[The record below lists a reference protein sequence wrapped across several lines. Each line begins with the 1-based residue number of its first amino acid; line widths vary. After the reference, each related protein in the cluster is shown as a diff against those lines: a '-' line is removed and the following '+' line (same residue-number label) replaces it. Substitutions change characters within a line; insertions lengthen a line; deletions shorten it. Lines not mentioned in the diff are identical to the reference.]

1 MHNVLTKKST
11 KAVLSANY
19 DRDYRRLTEC
29 DVQSRID
36 ETLKYIELNIMIN
49 FNEVTGKKCLESNKT
64 ILRPQRKF
72 KSELHNVLTKK
83 STKAVLSAN
92 FNEVTGKNTQEH
104 NPC

>member
-1 MHNVLTKKST
+1 
-11 KAVLSANY
+11 
-19 DRDYRRLTEC
+19 
-29 DVQSRID
+29 
-36 ETLKYIELNIMIN
+36 MIN

-83 STKAVLSAN
+83 SIKAVLSAN
-92 FNEVTGKNTQEH
+92 FNEVTGRNTQEH